1 MEDNLFDLS
10 EFSKKE
16 INSENSEGNSSSI
29 KENGPYISSFNNNSS
44 ISDFSLEKQEMS
56 PGQITISQNNSINSS
71 LNSPIN
77 IISSPNFNKSYND
90 ENLQIYEQ
98 NINLDNPQ
106 EKNKNSLAFQNLMIH
121 FQKT

>member
-56 PGQITISQNNSINSS
+56 PGQINISQNNSINSS

-77 IISSPNFNKSYND
+77 IISNPNFNKSYND

-106 EKNKNSLAFQNLMIH
+106 EKNKNSLV
-121 FQKT
+121 